1 MKNAKIEMRIEK
13 VKKEQLSR
21 VASEMGLK
29 VSEVVDLLIEDFLKD
44 NQLIVSDI
52 NRNCKIATLMMNIN
66 DLATSVE
73 GDIRIPLLRELGELE
88 CLL

>member
-13 VKKEQLSR
+13 TKKEQLLK
-21 VASEMGLK
+21 VANQMGLK
-29 VSEVVDLLIEDFLKD
+29 VSEIMDLLIEDFLKD

-66 DLATSVE
+66 DLAISVE